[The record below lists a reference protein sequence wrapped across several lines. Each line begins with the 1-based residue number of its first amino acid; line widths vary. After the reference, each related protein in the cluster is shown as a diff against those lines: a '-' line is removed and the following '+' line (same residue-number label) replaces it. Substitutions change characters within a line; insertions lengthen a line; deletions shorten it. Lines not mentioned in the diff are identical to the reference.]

1 MQIDAEL
8 TGNEPTKRSDGNVQI
23 VQFTIPRKMLSP
35 GQLLALETGMWQT
48 WRLSMD
54 VAQSELSDIDDGQ
67 KELSPE
73 ALQDQQ
79 EEAERPE

>member
-1 MQIDAEL
+1 
-8 TGNEPTKRSDGNVQI
+8 
-23 VQFTIPRKMLSP
+23 MLSP